1 MTNFID
7 DLAEKVRPLLVKMQ
21 VNDTLVFPI
30 CRLKTIR
37 TQASELGAIY
47 DRVYTTKTDRAAK
60 TIEVTRTA

>member
-1 MTNFID
+1 MTKFIE

-21 VNDTLVFPI
+21 VNETLIFPI
-30 CRLKTIR
+30 CRLKTVR

-47 DRVYTTKTDRAAK
+47 DRAYSTKTDRVAK